1 MPKLYIITDV
11 LENDPESGYFV
22 VESVTYAIDG
32 KIGRYTDVNNIGDYK
47 RFGEIINWIAKKHGY
62 QDGELEV
69 VNLSRQTEINIADI
83 TDLQ

>member
-1 MPKLYIITDV
+1 MAKLFIITDV

-47 RFGEIINWIAKKHGY
+47 RFNEIISWIAKKHGY
-62 QDGELEV
+62 QVADLEV
-69 VNLSRQTEINIADI
+69 VNLSKETEINVAD
-83 TDLQ
+83 LL

>member
-1 MPKLYIITDV
+1 MAKLYILTDI

-22 VESVTYAIDG
+22 VESVTYALNG

-47 RFGEIINWIAKKHGY
+47 RFPEIISWVAEKHNIPVADLEIIN
-62 QDGELEV
+62 
-69 VNLSRQTEINIADI
+69 LSNQVEINI